1 MKKKTHENWFTRT
14 FSEVNKAAF
23 WTCLIISI
31 GLMVGA
37 FFVPPLAIIDASILA
52 GTGELFGFAALGT
65 VIEGIEKGR
74 SVTIQKGETTMTL
87 NDNDKDDENEIQ

>member
-1 MKKKTHENWFTRT
+1 MKKKTHENWFKRT

-23 WTCLIISI
+23 WTCLVISI
-31 GLMVGA
+31 CLIVGA
-37 FFVPPLAIIDASILA
+37 FFVPPMAVIDASVLA

-74 SVTIQKGETTMTL
+74 SVKIQKGETTMTL
-87 NDNDKDDENEIQ
+87 NDDKDDENEIQ